1 MTNEKK
7 NQRANDA
14 RLNRAVI
21 ESSCTKSAQ
30 LKALSHES
38 GLLLKGNKD
47 GKEVAYAVTK
57 CQQLSKLGLEPKYA
71 SNGACLG
78 YTPRMFNDATSEDL
92 KEVNEE
98 GKVVANYIYVD
109 RVVRVLVEGAEGP
122 QEGSLYTSEEA
133 DKKLKGESAKT
144 IKVYRKCTVSDYG
157 WSPRLLVK
165 TLEQSRNI
173 VKEQERAAKSQEAFE
188 AVKAADN
195 LYVVLNRD
203 GKLEKV
209 HVKIDDVAI

>member
-1 MTNEKK
+1 MKNEKK
-7 NQRANDA
+7 NQRANEA

-38 GLLLKGNKD
+38 GLLLKGKDKD
-47 GKEVAYAVTK
+47 GKDVKYAVTK
-57 CQQLSKLGLEPKYA
+57 REQLSKLGLEPKYA
-71 SNGACLG
+71 KNGTCLG
-78 YTPRMFNDATSEDL
+78 YTPRLFNDATDEDL
-92 KEVNEE
+92 KTVNEE
-98 GKVVANYIYVD
+98 GKVIANYVYVD

-122 QEGSLYTSEEA
+122 QEESLYTSEEA
-133 DKKLKGESAKT
+133 DKKVKGEAAKT
-144 IKVYRKCTVSDYG
+144 IKVYRKCTVSEYG

-165 TLEQSRNI
+165 ILEQSRTI
-173 VKEQERAAKSQEAFE
+173 IKQQERAQKSLEEYE
-188 AVKAADN
+188 AVKDK

-209 HVKIDDVAI
+209 HVSINDVAI